1 MRLLPEIIDSSSA
14 IQEIRRNIHAHP
26 ELRFEENR
34 TSQLVAEALSS
45 WGIEVF
51 RGLGKTGVV
60 GRLVGDLGPGKMIG
74 LRADMDA
81 LPLQE
86 HNTFSHSSQN
96 PEKCMRVV
104 MMVILPCFSE
114 QQNTYPTIAIS
125 KVV

>member
-51 RGLGKTGVV
+51 RGLGKTGVI
-60 GRLVGDLGPGKMIG
+60 GRINGELGPGKMIG
-74 LRADMDA
+74 MRADMDA

-86 HNTFSHSSQN
+86 HNTCLLYTSPS
-96 PEKCMRVV
+96 PRD
-104 MMVILPCFSE
+104 
-114 QQNTYPTIAIS
+114 
-125 KVV
+125 

>member
-51 RGLGKTGVV
+51 RGL
-60 GRLVGDLGPGKMIG
+60 
-74 LRADMDA
+74 
-81 LPLQE
+81 
-86 HNTFSHSSQN
+86 
-96 PEKCMRVV
+96 
-104 MMVILPCFSE
+104 
-114 QQNTYPTIAIS
+114 
-125 KVV
+125 